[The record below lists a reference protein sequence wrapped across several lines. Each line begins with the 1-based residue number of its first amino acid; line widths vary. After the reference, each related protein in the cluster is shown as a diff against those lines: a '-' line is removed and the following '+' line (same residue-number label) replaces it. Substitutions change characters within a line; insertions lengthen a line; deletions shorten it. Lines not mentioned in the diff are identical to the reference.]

1 MAERNAKG
9 RFLIAAGTVLLLAAL
24 SLVLWNCYR
33 ERRSENSMNTVLSEL
48 KKEISEGSPVGSDNL
63 NESGDDKTGGLSAAK
78 DYIEIDGKLY
88 IGIIS
93 IPSIEV
99 ELPVMEEW
107 SYDNLDISP
116 CRYSGSLAAGDLVI
130 AAHNYTNFFSR
141 LDELNSSDE
150 VIFTTASGVEHKF
163 QVIQTDI
170 VNGTDI
176 DTMLSG
182 SDDWD
187 LTLFTCTWSGW
198 SRVAVRTAAK

>member
-9 RFLIAAGTVLLLAAL
+9 RFLIVAGTVLLLAAL

-33 ERRSENSMNTVLSEL
+33 ERTSENSMNTVLSEL
-48 KKEISEGSPVGSDNL
+48 KKEISEVSSVGSDNL
-63 NESGDDKTGGLSAAK
+63 NESGDDKTGGLSAEK
-78 DYIEIDGKLY
+78 EYIEIDGKLY

-141 LDELNSSDE
+141 LGELNSSDE

>member
-33 ERRSENSMNTVLSEL
+33 ERTSENSMNTVLSEL
-48 KKEISEGSPVGSDNL
+48 KKEISEVSSVGSDNL
-63 NESGDDKTGGLSAAK
+63 NESGDDKTGGLSAEK
-78 DYIEIDGKLY
+78 EYIEIDGKLY

-141 LDELNSSDE
+141 LGELNSSDE

>member
-1 MAERNAKG
+1 
-9 RFLIAAGTVLLLAAL
+9 
-24 SLVLWNCYR
+24 
-33 ERRSENSMNTVLSEL
+33 MNTVLSEL

-63 NESGDDKTGGLSAAK
+63 NESGDEETGGLSAGK